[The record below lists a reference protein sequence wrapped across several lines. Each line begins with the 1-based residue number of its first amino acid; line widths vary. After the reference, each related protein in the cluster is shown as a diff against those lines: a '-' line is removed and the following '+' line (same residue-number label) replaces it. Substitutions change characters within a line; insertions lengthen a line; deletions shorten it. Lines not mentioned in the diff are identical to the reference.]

1 MNSKMTHVIFGFK
14 MRKRLM
20 LVKDATHGQDAGQD
34 GFIHSTLD
42 KITTDT
48 RIAQLQSFTKS

>member
-42 KITTDT
+42 KM
-48 RIAQLQSFTKS
+48 QPKTKLPTQE